1 LAHIADYFSFA
12 PAERPSNPLR
22 EISGYVPA
30 NLVAARDVIR
40 AQHDVSSALLG
51 ITVPGYPHQLAEI
64 IAGHDLRPARVAAV
78 AGRRSVAAWTRALVL
93 TGE

>member
-1 LAHIADYFSFA
+1 M
-12 PAERPSNPLR
+12 
-22 EISGYVPA
+22 PA
-30 NLVAARDVIR
+30 NLVVARDVIR

-51 ITVPGYPHQLAEI
+51 IMVPGYPHQLAEI
-64 IAGHDLRPARVAAV
+64 IAGHGPRPARVAAV